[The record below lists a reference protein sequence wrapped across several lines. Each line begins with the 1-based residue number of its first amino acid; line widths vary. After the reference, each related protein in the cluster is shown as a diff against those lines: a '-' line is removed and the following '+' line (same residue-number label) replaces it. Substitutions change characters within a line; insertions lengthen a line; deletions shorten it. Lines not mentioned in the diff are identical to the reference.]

1 MNPTG
6 SRIDQAMMSNQAYT
20 DIQGVQKI
28 RQLGHSDER
37 AAIAEVAK
45 QFESMF
51 LQMVMKSMRAA
62 GEIFASDSPFNS
74 FEMRFHQDM
83 LDQQTALSLSEGRGI
98 GLAAALTQQMTRNYG
113 LDAPAQQPSKQQF
126 AVAAYQANPR
136 QLEQTPT
143 VLQLMQRMSD
153 AMTARVQPGAALETT
168 SNNSETVTQKDTET
182 TQSFATPEDFVSA
195 LWPLAEKI
203 GAQLGVSPKVLI
215 AQSALETGW
224 GKSVD
229 QLGHNNFFGIKADA
243 RWQGEVQRLPT
254 LEYRHGV
261 AEQRREAFRA
271 YADEQ
276 ASFSDYAEFISNN
289 PRYQQALQHA
299 DNPYRYVE
307 ELQKAG
313 YATDPH
319 YAAKVQRIM
328 DSDSLNDSLST
339 LMSESMESA
348 L

>member
-1 MNPTG
+1 MSVMG
-6 SRIDQAMMSNQAYT
+6 SRIDQAVMSNQAFT

-28 RQLGHSDER
+28 RQIGQKDER
-37 AAIAEVAK
+37 AAIAQVAK

-51 LQMVMKSMRAA
+51 LQMVMKSMRDA
-62 GEIFASDSPFNS
+62 GEYFASDNPFNS

-98 GLAAALTQQMTRNYG
+98 GLAEALTQQMTRNYG
-113 LDAPAQQPSKQQF
+113 LDAPQAAAKQDF
-126 AVAAYQANPR
+126 TVASYQANPVR
-136 QLEQTPT
+136 QQATPAFYRA
-143 VLQLMQRMSD
+143 MHNISD
-153 AMTARVQPGAALETT
+153 AMVAKVKPEAAQQDSTASP
-168 SNNSETVTQKDTET
+168 SK
-182 TQSFATPEDFVSA
+182 SFSSPQDFVRT

-224 GKSVD
+224 GKSVAR
-229 QLGHNNFFGIKADA
+229 LGHNNFFGIKADS
-243 RWQGEVQRLPT
+243 RWQGDVQRLAT
-254 LEYRHGV
+254 LEYRDGI

-271 YADEQ
+271 YDNEK
-276 ASFSDYAEFISNN
+276 ASFADYADFISGN
-289 PRYQQALQHA
+289 PRYQQALEHS

-313 YATDPH
+313 YATDPN

-328 DSDSLNDSLST
+328 DSDSLNDSLMS